1 MSEEIGG
8 KRDFRRLAENLRTAG
23 YIVHCFRNAAE
34 ASAYLDER
42 IDGRTVGFAGSMTL
56 EEMGLYDRL
65 SAHNRVY
72 WHHRIPA
79 GSTDRDERAAART
92 ASVYITSV
100 NAVAETGEIVNID
113 GTGNRV
119 ASMCYGH
126 EKVYFVIGQNKVTA
140 DYESAVYRAR
150 NTAAPRNAKRLNAA
164 TPCAREGNRCYDCRS
179 PARICRVLSVLWSK
193 PISGDCEVLLI
204 GEDLG
209 Y

>member
-1 MSEEIGG
+1 MSEETGG

-34 ASAYLDER
+34 ACAYLDER

-100 NAVAETGEIVNID
+100 NAVAETGEMVNID
-113 GTGNRV
+113 FTGNRV

-140 DYESAVYRAR
+140 DYESAV
-150 NTAAPRNAKRLNAA
+150 
-164 TPCAREGNRCYDCRS
+164 
-179 PARICRVLSVLWSK
+179 
-193 PISGDCEVLLI
+193 
-204 GEDLG
+204 
-209 Y
+209 